1 MSRDGRALLVAVL
14 VTGLTTFMFLPL
26 LAVYL
31 TAQGVSAL
39 RTGFLIG
46 LLSFS
51 GQAFSL
57 VVGHLVDRFG
67 PRGVMVAGFAMRIV
81 GYTVLA
87 LAGTDFPLL
96 TTGIATIGLGG
107 TLLGLSI
114 KTRLVAEDGIAPR
127 SMLALRSTFVNVG
140 VVVGPAVGALT
151 YPLGFQAILAACVLS
166 HLVLGARLVA
176 SRPAGAGA
184 GRQAAIGAPAA
195 GAPGWRRRH
204 WVVLCGLALAY
215 SAIYS
220 QLNATLPITA
230 TELTGTATAIAVV
243 FTVNGVL
250 VVLLQYSMLHHV
262 FGATSSRTLLMFG
275 FGAFACAYLLLA
287 PLAGWTS
294 LMLFVLPVTVA
305 EMLISPS
312 LDDQAIRAGSRRRTG
327 LALGS
332 LSAAGACGSL
342 LGASAGG
349 LLLDALD
356 GGPGVFLG
364 IAGLSGAA
372 AVLGFLLPK
381 GAAELTQP
389 TVVLLSPRESV
400 IRAVRRRGWAMVV
413 IAEKEDNTPADAEN
427 VLDCQWTVDVDGLVG
442 RLAALNLRGPV
453 SCFGFGEISSRVA
466 AEVNARLG
474 WPGNPPASLEMFDDK
489 AALRAAV
496 GAMAGRPVPYERCA
510 TAADV
515 LDAMSRIGFP
525 CLVKPTNGT
534 GSVGVR
540 LLRDPAEA
548 RAWAI
553 KLRDRPRLVE
563 EFLEGTEVSVETM
576 STPDGHRVIAVTEKA
591 TSGPPRFVE
600 TGHTVPMALDPD
612 LAEAIRSAVS
622 ATLDAAGHRY
632 GVSHTELMLT
642 AVGPRL
648 IESHGRPGGDR
659 ISHMLG
665 LALGEDV
672 FEQTIAATLG
682 LPMPDLPAERAV
694 AGIRFVQFPSDR
706 PAPAVDPAV
715 AAALP
720 GVHEVHLSVTAD
732 TYPSYVCRSSDRHG
746 FVVAVAATRAELDAT
761 LDTAV
766 AVLSPHVDPSTAG
779 RRPRLALQDPCD
791 CLADEE
797 VPSGQPLDNSQRPLP
812 RGA

>member
-31 TAQGVSAL
+31 TAQGVPAL

-57 VVGHLVDRFG
+57 LVGHLVDRLG

-81 GYTVLA
+81 GYVALA
-87 LAGTDFPLL
+87 LAGGTNFPLL
-96 TTGIATIGLGG
+96 TTGIAAIGLGG

-114 KTRLVAEDGIAPR
+114 KTQLVSEDGIAPR

-166 HLVLGARLVA
+166 HLVLGVRLVA
-176 SRPAGAGA
+176 SRSTGVA
-184 GRQAAIGAPAA
+184 RQAAVGAPEART
-195 GAPGWRRRH
+195 PGWSRRH

-220 QLNATLPITA
+220 QLNVTLPITA

-243 FTVNGVL
+243 FTVNGAL

-262 FGATSSRTLLMFG
+262 FGRTSSRTLLMFG
-275 FGAFACAYLLLA
+275 FGAFACAYLVLA
-287 PLAGWTS
+287 PLAGWVS

-356 GGPGVFLG
+356 GGSGVFLG
-364 IAGLSGAA
+364 IAGLSCAA
-372 AVLGFLLPK
+372 VVLGFLLPK
-381 GAAELTQP
+381 GAADMTQP
-389 TVVLLSPRESV
+389 TVVLLSPREPV
-400 IRAVRRRGWAMVV
+400 IRAVRRRGLAMVV
-413 IAEKEDNTPADAEN
+413 VAEKEDNTPAGAEN
-427 VLDCQWTVDVDGLVG
+427 VLDCQWTVDLDGLVG
-442 RLAALNLRGPV
+442 QLEALNLRGPV
-453 SCFGFGEISSRVA
+453 SCFGFGEISSRAA
-466 AEVNARLG
+466 AEANARLG

-496 GAMAGRPVPYERCA
+496 GAMAGRPVPYERCM
-510 TAADV
+510 TARDV

-548 RAWAI
+548 RAWAV

-563 EFLEGTEVSVETM
+563 EFLEGTEVSVEAM

-600 TGHTVPMALDPD
+600 TGHTVPMGLDPD
-612 LAEAIRSAVS
+612 MAEAIRSAVS

-659 ISHMLG
+659 ISHMLD

-672 FEQTIAATLG
+672 YEQTVAATLG
-682 LPMPDLPAERAV
+682 LPMPDPPAERAV
-694 AGIRFVQFPSDR
+694 AGIRFVEFPSDR
-706 PAPAVDPAV
+706 PAPAVDPAA

-766 AVLSPHVDPSTAG
+766 AALSPHVDPSTAG

-797 VPSGQPLDNSQRPLP
+797 VPSGQPLDHSQRPVP